1 MSFIFNTTLDEELDR
16 YANAENAI
24 AANLGSNLN
33 DTKKQYNVATNKN
46 EFFKKNQGG
55 GYVKVFE
62 QELTELEDA
71 QMYNQSL
78 LDQGITPSQDDFYA
92 AGFDDAIINEGGFF
106 QQDAQLKSG
115 RTEPLTED
123 EQNLATD
130 MGFSVASAVDQPLFE
145 DGTSEIIKGLVRG
158 GLVRPAQFLK
168 ENFDI
173 GDSK

>member
-33 DTKKQYNVATNKN
+33 NTKKQYNVATNKN
-46 EFFKKNQGG
+46 EFFKNNQGG

-62 QELTELEDA
+62 QELTALEDA

-78 LDQGITPSQDDFYA
+78 LDKGFTPTRDDFYA
-92 AGFDDAIINEGGFF
+92 AGFDDAIINEGGFIN
-106 QQDAQLKSG
+106 AQAKSG

-130 MGFSVASAVDQPLFE
+130 MGL
-145 DGTSEIIKGLVRG
+145 
-158 GLVRPAQFLK
+158 
-168 ENFDI
+168 
-173 GDSK
+173 